1 VQGLLAAGVRIRRI
15 QLKSASELGGIKQ
28 GEPSMNNLEEH
39 FNEIESKSEV
49 IIISIEFW
57 GSISIN

>member
-15 QLKSASELGGIKQ
+15 QLESASELGGIKQ

-39 FNEIESKSEV
+39 FNKIESKSEV
-49 IIISIEFW
+49 IIISIEFY
-57 GSISIN
+57 